1 MVAASAAEEA
11 APLQVQATPDDP
23 ARHCHMH
30 HRVAMKDI
38 VMLSR
43 VIRFRRQMGK
53 CFIII
58 ISFVALILR
67 AGAELVRGVIFFR
80 CGELAFS

>member
-30 HRVAMKDI
+30 HRVAMEDI

-58 ISFVALILR
+58 IILFCCFVLR
-67 AGAELVRGVIFFR
+67 AGAELVKGVIFL
-80 CGELAFS
+80 GAAF